1 MKESEILEAVRGDD
15 VPQMQ
20 VDALIALVGDMELHG
35 RDRSDPM
42 REIPARIGDRWSLLL
57 LLLLRI
63 GSFRH
68 ATLKRLVAA
77 TSAEGEISQRML
89 TLRLRT
95 LERDGLIDRTVTPSI
110 PPRVD
115 YAITGLGLS
124 LLERVESLMDWVRE
138 NNPAIRAS
146 RDRFDAL
153 GED

>member
-1 MKESEILEAVRGDD
+1 
-15 VPQMQ
+15 MQ
-20 VDALIALVGDMELHG
+20 RYG

-95 LERDGLIDRTVTPSI
+95 LERDGLIDRKVTPSV

-115 YAITGLGLS
+115 YSITALGLS
-124 LLERVESLMDWVRE
+124 LLDRVEALMDWVRE
-138 NNPAIRAS
+138 HNALIRAS
-146 RDRFDAL
+146 RTRFDAL
-153 GED
+153 ETD